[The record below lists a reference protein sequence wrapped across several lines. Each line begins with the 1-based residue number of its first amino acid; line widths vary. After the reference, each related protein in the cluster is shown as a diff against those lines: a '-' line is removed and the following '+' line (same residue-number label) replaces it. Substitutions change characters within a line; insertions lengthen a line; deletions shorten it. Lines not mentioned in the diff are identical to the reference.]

1 MYTCVCRACTT
12 ISPHD
17 KENPCFS
24 SSGYIFK
31 AETILTQPIQR
42 AKPSPKLKGNKPI
55 YFHLKQTGDSHS
67 TENCLSATKYLIA
80 KAAVVNHYIT
90 SR

>member
-1 MYTCVCRACTT
+1 M
-12 ISPHD
+12 ISHHD
-17 KENPCFS
+17 KQNPCFS

-42 AKPSPKLKGNKPI
+42 LKPSPKLKGNKPI
-55 YFHLKQTGDSHS
+55 YFHLKQTGGSHS
-67 TENCLSATKYLIA
+67 AENCLSATKRLIA
-80 KAAVVNHYIT
+80 KTGIVNHSIP